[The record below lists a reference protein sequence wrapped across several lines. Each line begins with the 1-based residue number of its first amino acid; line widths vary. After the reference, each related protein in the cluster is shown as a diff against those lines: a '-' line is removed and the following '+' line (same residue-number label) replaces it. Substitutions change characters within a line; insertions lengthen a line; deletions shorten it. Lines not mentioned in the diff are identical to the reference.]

1 MTRVA
6 RDVIPGRALGGR
18 REAGDGGGLVLRIVG
33 EMAVVLGVL
42 GVGARVRGVPTPVL
56 GGQVRDGRVR
66 DGRVQGGRGLVAGVT
81 LRGTGRRDVHQEVAG
96 RVARGRVV
104 PGRPAM
110 LGSPVVTGGPAVTG
124 RPVMLGSRV
133 VTGGPAV
140 TGRPVML
147 GSRVVTGGPVV
158 TGRPV
163 ALGSRVVT
171 GGPVVMG
178 RPVALG
184 SRVVTG
190 GPAVLGHPVMRGSP
204 VTTGAGRGR
213 GALGAAQAEAGRQ
226 TGLPVSGRPG
236 RAKPGTATGPGRTV
250 EQWGDAGREP
260 GYSGSETAARKAA
273 ATLESVHLLRGVAV
287 MAERVARALGR
298 RAAAGLGRQAAARA
312 QVGRGGSLVPGATMG
327 THGGCPAGSG

>member
-1 MTRVA
+1 
-6 RDVIPGRALGGR
+6 
-18 REAGDGGGLVLRIVG
+18 
-33 EMAVVLGVL
+33 
-42 GVGARVRGVPTPVL
+42 
-56 GGQVRDGRVR
+56 
-66 DGRVQGGRGLVAGVT
+66 
-81 LRGTGRRDVHQEVAG
+81 
-96 RVARGRVV
+96 
-104 PGRPAM
+104 
-110 LGSPVVTGGPAVTG
+110 
-124 RPVMLGSRV
+124 
-133 VTGGPAV
+133 
-140 TGRPVML
+140 VML

-190 GPAVLGHPVMRGSP
+190 GPVVMGRPVALGSRVVTGGPAVLGRPVMRGSP

>member
-42 GVGARVRGVPTPVL
+42 GVGARVRGVPTPVLGGQVL

-110 LGSPVVTGGPAVTG
+110 LGSPVVTGGPAVLG
-124 RPVMLGSRV
+124 R
-133 VTGGPAV
+133 
-140 TGRPVML
+140 
-147 GSRVVTGGPVV
+147 
-158 TGRPV
+158 
-163 ALGSRVVT
+163 
-171 GGPVVMG
+171 
-178 RPVALG
+178 
-184 SRVVTG
+184 
-190 GPAVLGHPVMRGSP
+190 PVMRGSP

>member
-1 MTRVA
+1 
-6 RDVIPGRALGGR
+6 
-18 REAGDGGGLVLRIVG
+18 
-33 EMAVVLGVL
+33 
-42 GVGARVRGVPTPVL
+42 
-56 GGQVRDGRVR
+56 
-66 DGRVQGGRGLVAGVT
+66 
-81 LRGTGRRDVHQEVAG
+81 
-96 RVARGRVV
+96 
-104 PGRPAM
+104 
-110 LGSPVVTGGPAVTG
+110 
-124 RPVMLGSRV
+124 
-133 VTGGPAV
+133 
-140 TGRPVML
+140 
-147 GSRVVTGGPVV
+147 
-158 TGRPV
+158 
-163 ALGSRVVT
+163 
-171 GGPVVMG
+171 
-178 RPVALG
+178 
-184 SRVVTG
+184 VVTG
-190 GPAVLGHPVMRGSP
+190 GPAVLGRPVMRGSP